1 MIGDYKSFKEL
12 KKEAVETYD
21 SFAQLLE
28 KFDWSI
34 FSADGQNKV
43 EAYAILEENFR
54 EARDIESL
62 VAFIAYEISKLEKEI
77 PEANAEDA
85 TEKKEVIKILANY
98 IVDNCDDELTDG
110 YREFDGNH
118 RTLGC

>member
-1 MIGDYKSFKEL
+1 MFSNYKSFKEL
-12 KKEAVETYD
+12 KEDVSETYG

-43 EAYAILEENFR
+43 EAYAILDDCFR
-54 EARDIESL
+54 ISRDIKSL
-62 VAFIAYEISKLEKEI
+62 IDAVADEICTLEKEMT
-77 PEANAEDA
+77 PDDAAEK
-85 TEKKEVIKILANY
+85 TEVIKILANY

-110 YREFDGNH
+110 RREFDRNH
-118 RTLGC
+118 RTRGC